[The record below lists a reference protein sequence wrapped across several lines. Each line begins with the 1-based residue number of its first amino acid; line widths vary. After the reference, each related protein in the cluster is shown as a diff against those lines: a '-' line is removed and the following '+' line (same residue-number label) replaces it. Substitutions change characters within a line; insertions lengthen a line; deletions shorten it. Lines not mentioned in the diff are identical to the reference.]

1 MAVYRDI
8 KVEIPK
14 EHVTIERQKGGKPA
28 LIKYVLSA
36 KFNREKGYTEPKRT
50 TIGHQVPGSS
60 TLMHPTSQYKQIFP
74 QKWESISNQKV
85 VPSIK
90 RIGMYA
96 AVQAVNEKTGI
107 RDILEETYG
116 PEKSSSLIDYSMH
129 SILNKTDVSNS
140 FETKMRNELTYSS
153 ELRNDTYFSNLFEN
167 EMDEEHELLF
177 KKKWAVQCRRD
188 GAEEVWICIDG
199 SNDDCRSKGVEIAE
213 KGHAKSGQNVN
224 IVSFSYAVTPEGKP
238 VTYETYRGG
247 LVDAKAMKKILDFLA
262 ECDIKVKGV
271 ILDRGYC
278 DANVIKYL
286 TDKQISYVIMVKG
299 NPDGYSEIVSEY
311 GEKIKM
317 NAEYLIPGTY
327 LFGVQK
333 KVKLFKKYDKQ
344 DNITLF
350 FDYQNGS
357 ERVTSLLKKINGE
370 IERVN
375 NSGNSEIGNNFK
387 NLLTKEIDSNGNE
400 CVKIKTEELQKA
412 INEKGLY
419 SIITSD
425 ELKPKE
431 IHDLYASRNASETQY
446 MQIKSQLGYGV
457 TRVHYT
463 SGVRAKFTVGFI
475 ASVIRNELE
484 QSAKKLGRTTNQM
497 IQDID
502 QIEMQKLNDI
512 YVYTHTE
519 SARTKAFFS
528 NLNADIEKIIDNV
541 VSDENDRIAGR
552 TVAIRRRKT
561 GPRKGSHH
569 KKYDADGIE
578 IKAKRGVPKGT
589 KRSDINAD
597 GKERKKPGVAKG
609 TKRGMYNKDGSLR
622 KKPGPK
628 VKNSQTLKDN

>member
-1 MAVYRDI
+1 
-8 KVEIPK
+8 
-14 EHVTIERQKGGKPA
+14 
-28 LIKYVLSA
+28 
-36 KFNREKGYTEPKRT
+36 
-50 TIGHQVPGSS
+50 
-60 TLMHPTSQYKQIFP
+60 
-74 QKWESISNQKV
+74 
-85 VPSIK
+85 
-90 RIGMYA
+90 
-96 AVQAVNEKTGI
+96 
-107 RDILEETYG
+107 
-116 PEKSSSLIDYSMH
+116 
-129 SILNKTDVSNS
+129 
-140 FETKMRNELTYSS
+140 
-153 ELRNDTYFSNLFEN
+153 
-167 EMDEEHELLF
+167 MDEEHELLF
-177 KKKWAVQCRRD
+177 KKKWAVQCRKD
-188 GAEEVWICIDG
+188 GAE
-199 SNDDCRSKGVEIAE
+199 GV
-213 KGHAKSGQNVN
+213 
-224 IVSFSYAVTPEGKP
+224 Y
-238 VTYETYRGG
+238 
-247 LVDAKAMKKILDFLA
+247 
-262 ECDIKVKGV
+262 
-271 ILDRGYC
+271 
-278 DANVIKYL
+278 
-286 TDKQISYVIMVKG
+286 
-299 NPDGYSEIVSEY
+299 
-311 GEKIKM
+311 
-317 NAEYLIPGTY
+317 
-327 LFGVQK
+327 
-333 KVKLFKKYDKQ
+333 
-344 DNITLF
+344 ITLF

-375 NSGNSEIGNNFK
+375 NSGDNEIGNNFK

-400 CVKIKTEELQKA
+400 FVKIKTEELQKA

-446 MQIKSQLGYGV
+446 IQIKSQLGYGV
-457 TRVHYT
+457 TRVNYT

-541 VSDENDRIAGR
+541 VSDENERIAGR

-561 GPRKGSHH
+561 GPGKGSHH

-589 KRSDINAD
+589 KRSDINSD

-628 VKNSQTLKDN
+628 VKKFPDSQG